1 MEPKIKMIKKDAV
14 VKVDIGT
21 GFIQKIQQLLIHVTN
36 GLTQEDINE
45 YKKLLEEKA
54 EFTKDWMEPLT
65 TISILI
71 KEIEQQAEK
80 QGFTYDVDTI
90 EEAVKEVEG

>member
-80 QGFTYDVDTI
+80 QGFTYDVDTV